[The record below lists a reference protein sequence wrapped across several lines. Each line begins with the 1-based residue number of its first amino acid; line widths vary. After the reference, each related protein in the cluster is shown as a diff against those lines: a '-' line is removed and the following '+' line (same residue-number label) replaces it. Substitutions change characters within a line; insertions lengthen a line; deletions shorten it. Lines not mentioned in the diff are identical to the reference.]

1 MKMTGDDELDFIR
14 EAGSDVFNFQAKL
27 YAKFLAGE
35 VVAIAIL
42 SGLIALLSVTV
53 ATWVATILGGLA
65 LIQALGVVFLQWRAR
80 KFLKRH
86 TSSTDALDAVTR
98 GFFE

>member
-14 EAGSDVFNFQAKL
+14 EAGSDVFNLQARL
-27 YAKFLAGE
+27 YVKFLAGE

-65 LIQALGVVFLQWRAR
+65 LIQALGVAFLQWRGR
-80 KFLKRH
+80 KALKKH
-86 TSSTDALDAVTR
+86 TANQDALNAVTR